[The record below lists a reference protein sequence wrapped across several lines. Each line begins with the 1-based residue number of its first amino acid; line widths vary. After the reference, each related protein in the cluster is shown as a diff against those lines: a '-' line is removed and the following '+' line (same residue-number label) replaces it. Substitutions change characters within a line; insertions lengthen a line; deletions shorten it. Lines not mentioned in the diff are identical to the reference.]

1 MYLLAPYRC
10 IKTDKIR
17 SHSLKE
23 GELYYL
29 QDKEY
34 IFYDKEVNK
43 TFVQVY
49 RNFSDPV
56 YIGRFDISRFKKE
69 EIILDIGDPIK
80 DFVNTG
86 IKIPYYQLINWCYA
100 NENDIESISIIRW
113 ISDHI
118 NLNWYDGCGDFIT
131 IHKIPLFQSL
141 FKGYPSKYNGFYLEE
156 VSKKD
161 ENNE

>member
-1 MYLLAPYRC
+1 MYWLAPYRC

-17 SHSLKE
+17 SFSLKE
-23 GELYYL
+23 GDLYYL

-49 RNFSDPV
+49 RNFSDPI

-80 DFVNTG
+80 DFINTG

-100 NENDIESISIIRW
+100 NEYDIESISIIRW

-118 NLNWYDGCGDFIT
+118 NVNWYDGCGDLIT
-131 IHKIPLFQSL
+131 IHKMSLLQSL
-141 FKGYPSKYNGFYLEE
+141 LKGYPSKYNGFYLEE

-161 ENNE
+161 ENDE